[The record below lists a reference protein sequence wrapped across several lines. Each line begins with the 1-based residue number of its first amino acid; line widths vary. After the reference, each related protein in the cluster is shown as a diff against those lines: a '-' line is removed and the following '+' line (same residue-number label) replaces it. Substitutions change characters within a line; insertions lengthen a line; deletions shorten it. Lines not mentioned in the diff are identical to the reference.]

1 MSSWATLWRPRESA
15 VGPGRVKTQSVL
27 WFPLLNRGGMMKG
40 FVQGADRQQTT
51 LLPECL
57 DDWVGESNPVRAVDV
72 FVDALEL
79 RDLGFD
85 GVDPAATGRPAYHP
99 SPMLKLYIYGYLN
112 RVQSSRR
119 LEREAGRNLEVM
131 WLTGR
136 LVPDHKT
143 IADFRKDNGPAI
155 KKVCARFVELCRKMG
170 LLAKA
175 SVAIDG
181 SKFKAVNS
189 RDNNFTQGKIKRRQK
204 QIEESVARYMSQL
217 DTADR
222 RTAAGEEP
230 SETVLLTKTRL
241 KEKLAKLEEE
251 VKRLAAI
258 EKALLAS
265 PDKQISLT
273 DRDCRSMATS
283 GRGSGMVAYNVQS
296 AVDTTNHLIVAH
308 EVTNVGTDRS
318 QLATMA
324 QAAKA
329 ALHSDNLDV
338 VADRGYFKGGEILA
352 CEQAGVAVTL
362 PKPQTSGAKLA
373 GRFGKPD
380 FVYLAKDDVYRC
392 PAGERLEHYFTAD
405 EGGQKMW
412 IYLTKAC
419 RSCPLKDQCT
429 TSNERRIKRWE
440 HEHVVEAAQTRLDQ
454 NPQAMRVRR
463 ETVEHPF
470 ATLKMR
476 MGATHFL
483 MKTLPKVA
491 TEMALHVL
499 AYNLTRVMNI
509 IGIKPLLAAIRA

>member
-1 MSSWATLWRPRESA
+1 MSDPQIVCPQCSTPIKLTESLAAPLIAQTRKQFEQQLASKEVDFARREA
-15 VGPGRVKTQSVL
+15 VL
-27 WFPLLNRGGMMKG
+27 
-40 FVQGADRQQTT
+40 QQTQQ
-51 LLPECL
+51 
-57 DDWVGESNPVRAVDV
+57 D
-72 FVDALEL
+72 
-79 RDLGFD
+79 
-85 GVDPAATGRPAYHP
+85 
-99 SPMLKLYIYGYLN
+99 
-112 RVQSSRR
+112 
-119 LEREAGRNLEVM
+119 
-131 WLTGR
+131 
-136 LVPDHKT
+136 
-143 IADFRKDNGPAI
+143 
-155 KKVCARFVELCRKMG
+155 
-170 LLAKA
+170 LAKA
-175 SVAIDG
+175 REAVDEEVAKKLKAERASIAEAEARKARVALGNEIEQRDTQLKELQKNLSANNAKLAEAQQAQADVLRKQRELDDARRELDLSVEKKVQESLVAVRAKAKLDAEEGLKAKLSEKEQQVASMKIQIDDLRRKAEQG
-181 SKFKAVNS
+181 SQQL
-189 RDNNFTQGKIKRRQK
+189 QG
-204 QIEESVARYMSQL
+204 
-217 DTADR
+217 
-222 RTAAGEEP
+222 EP

-241 KEKLAKLEEE
+241 REKLAKLEEE

-265 PDKQISLT
+265 PDQQISLT
-273 DRDCRSMATS
+273 DPDCRSMATS

-329 ALHSDNLDV
+329 ALRSDNLDV
-338 VADRGYFKGGEILA
+338 VADRGYFKGEEILA

-362 PKPQTSGAKLA
+362 PKPQTSGAKSA

-392 PAGERLEHYFTAD
+392 PAGEKLAHHFTAD
-405 EGGQKMW
+405 EDGQKMR

-419 RSCPLKDQCT
+419 RTCPFKDQCT

-440 HEHVVEAAQTRLDQ
+440 HEHVVEAVQTRLDQ

-483 MKTLPKVA
+483 MKRLPNVA
-491 TEMALHVL
+491 TEMALNVL

-509 IGIKPLLAAIRA
+509 VGIKPLLVAIRA

>member
-1 MSSWATLWRPRESA
+1 MR
-15 VGPGRVKTQSVL
+15 
-27 WFPLLNRGGMMKG
+27 G
-40 FVQGADRQQTT
+40 FVQGVDRQQAT

-57 DDWVGESNPVRAVDV
+57 DDWVDENNPVRAVDV

-85 GVDPAATGRPAYHP
+85 SVNPAATGRPAYHP
-99 SPMLKLYIYGYLN
+99 SAMLKLYIYGYLN
-112 RVQSSRR
+112 RIQSSRR

-136 LVPDHKT
+136 LAPDHKT

-155 KKVCARFVELCRKMG
+155 KKVCARFVELCREMG

-181 SKFKAVNS
+181 NS
-189 RDNNFTQGKIKRRQK
+189 RDNNFTQGKIQRRLK

-222 RTAAGEEP
+222 QTAAGEEA

-273 DRDCRSMATS
+273 DPDCRSMATS

-308 EVTNVGTDRS
+308 EVTNIGSDRS

-324 QAAKA
+324 QATKA
-329 ALHSDNLDV
+329 ALHSDSLDV
-338 VADRGYFKGGEILA
+338 VADRGYFKNEEILA
-352 CEQAGVAVTL
+352 CEQAGVTVTL
-362 PKPQTSGAKLA
+362 PKPQTSGAKSA
-373 GRFGKPD
+373 GRFVKPD

-392 PAGERLEHYFTAD
+392 PAGEKLTHHFTAD
-405 EGGQKMW
+405 EDGQKMR

-419 RSCPLKDQCT
+419 RTCPLKDRCT

-463 ETVEHPF
+463 ETAEHPF

-509 IGIKPLLAAIRA
+509 VGITPLLAAIRA

>member
-1 MSSWATLWRPRESA
+1 
-15 VGPGRVKTQSVL
+15 
-27 WFPLLNRGGMMKG
+27 
-40 FVQGADRQQTT
+40 
-51 LLPECL
+51 
-57 DDWVGESNPVRAVDV
+57 
-72 FVDALEL
+72 
-79 RDLGFD
+79 
-85 GVDPAATGRPAYHP
+85 
-99 SPMLKLYIYGYLN
+99 
-112 RVQSSRR
+112 
-119 LEREAGRNLEVM
+119 AGQ
-131 WLTGR
+131 
-136 LVPDHKT
+136 D
-143 IADFRKDNGPAI
+143 
-155 KKVCARFVELCRKMG
+155 
-170 LLAKA
+170 
-175 SVAIDG
+175 
-181 SKFKAVNS
+181 
-189 RDNNFTQGKIKRRQK
+189 QRRQK

-222 RTAAGEEP
+222 QTAAGEEP

-273 DRDCRSMATS
+273 DPDCRSMATS

-296 AVDTTNHLIVAH
+296 AVDPTNHLIVAH

-329 ALHSDNLDV
+329 ALRSDNLDV
-338 VADRGYFKGGEILA
+338 VADRGYFKGEEILA
-352 CEQAGVAVTL
+352 CEQAGVAVPL
-362 PKPQTSGAKLA
+362 PKPQTSGAKSA

-380 FVYLAKDDVYRC
+380 FVYLAKDYVYRC
-392 PAGERLEHYFTAD
+392 PAGEKLAHHFTAD
-405 EGGQKMW
+405 EDGQKMR

-419 RSCPLKDQCT
+419 RTCPLKDQCT
-429 TSNERRIKRWE
+429 TANERRIKRWE

-509 IGIKPLLAAIRA
+509 VGIKPLLAAVCARGAGSGLNGDTDGRTRCTEVQGGCLETQNSKNTLKSPRWCQSLLVESGFGMRSRVFTQPGPRAELARTSTLQFRWNDI

>member
-1 MSSWATLWRPRESA
+1 
-15 VGPGRVKTQSVL
+15 
-27 WFPLLNRGGMMKG
+27 
-40 FVQGADRQQTT
+40 
-51 LLPECL
+51 
-57 DDWVGESNPVRAVDV
+57 
-72 FVDALEL
+72 
-79 RDLGFD
+79 
-85 GVDPAATGRPAYHP
+85 
-99 SPMLKLYIYGYLN
+99 ML
-112 RVQSSRR
+112 S
-119 LEREAGRNLEVM
+119 
-131 WLTGR
+131 
-136 LVPDHKT
+136 
-143 IADFRKDNGPAI
+143 
-155 KKVCARFVELCRKMG
+155 
-170 LLAKA
+170 
-175 SVAIDG
+175 
-181 SKFKAVNS
+181 
-189 RDNNFTQGKIKRRQK
+189 
-204 QIEESVARYMSQL
+204 
-217 DTADR
+217 
-222 RTAAGEEP
+222 
-230 SETVLLTKTRL
+230 KTRL
-241 KEKLAKLEEE
+241 KEKLSKLEEE

-273 DRDCRSMATS
+273 DPDCRSMATS

-308 EVTNVGTDRS
+308 EVTNIGTDRS

-338 VADRGYFKGGEILA
+338 VADRGYFKGEEILA

-362 PKPQTSGAKLA
+362 PKPQTSGAKSA

-392 PAGERLEHYFTAD
+392 PAGEKLAHHFTAD
-405 EGGQKMW
+405 EDGQKMR

-419 RSCPLKDQCT
+419 RICPFKDQCT

-440 HEHVVEAAQTRLDQ
+440 YEHVVEAAQTRLDQ

-509 IGIKPLLAAIRA
+509 VGIKPFLAAIRA